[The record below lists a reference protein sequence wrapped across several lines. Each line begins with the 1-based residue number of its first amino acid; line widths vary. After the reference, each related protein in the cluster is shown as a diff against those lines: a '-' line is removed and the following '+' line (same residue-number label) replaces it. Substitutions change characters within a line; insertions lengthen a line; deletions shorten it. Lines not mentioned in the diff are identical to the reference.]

1 MKPEK
6 REGITAVGWRCDMP
20 VKNPQDK
27 EEVAKPSQ
35 AEGERDKP
43 GEKDDEEEMKK
54 EFVEP
59 AKPSQAEGER
69 KPYT

>member
-1 MKPEK
+1 MNPLNGE
-6 REGITAVGWRCDMP
+6 ETAAIWRCKMP
-20 VKNPQDK
+20 VKNPDEK
-27 EEVAKPSQ
+27 EETAKPSQ
-35 AEGERDKP
+35 AEGERNQP
-43 GEKDDEEEMKK
+43 GENEEKEEKEK

>member
-1 MKPEK
+1 MPAKYPQEK
-6 REGITAVGWRCDMP
+6 E
-20 VKNPQDK
+20 K
-27 EEVAKPSQ
+27 EEAAKPSQ
-35 AEGERDKP
+35 AEGERDQP
-43 GEKDDEEEMKK
+43 GEAKDEEEMKK